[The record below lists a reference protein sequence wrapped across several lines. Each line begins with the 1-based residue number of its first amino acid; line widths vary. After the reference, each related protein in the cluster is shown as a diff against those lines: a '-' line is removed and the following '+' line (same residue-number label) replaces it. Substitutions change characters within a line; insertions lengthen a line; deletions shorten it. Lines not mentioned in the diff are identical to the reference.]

1 LDHFTTGKTT
11 AVGLATAIVVGLVA
25 ITPASGFVTPMGA
38 IAIGAIAAIPSY
50 FFIKW
55 RTSSSL
61 DDSLDVFGAHGI
73 GGAVGAILT
82 GVFAVEAIGG
92 TAGLIEGNPG
102 QVLTQVIA
110 IVGVLAYSFIATV
123 VILKVIGAVSG
134 GLRPAADLELR
145 GMDGIAHGEEGYA
158 TGDGAVLIL
167 EDE

>member
-1 LDHFTTGKTT
+1 
-11 AVGLATAIVVGLVA
+11 
-25 ITPASGFVTPMGA
+25 MGA
-38 IAIGAIAAIPSY
+38 IAIGAIAAFPSY
-50 FFIKW
+50 YFIKW

>member
-1 LDHFTTGKTT
+1 GATGAVTTMFAPGATVVVWALLDHFTTGKTT

-82 GVFAVEAIGG
+82 GVFA
-92 TAGLIEGNPG
+92 
-102 QVLTQVIA
+102 
-110 IVGVLAYSFIATV
+110 
-123 VILKVIGAVSG
+123 
-134 GLRPAADLELR
+134 
-145 GMDGIAHGEEGYA
+145 
-158 TGDGAVLIL
+158 
-167 EDE
+167 